1 MWCATWRPL
10 GSRCAYYRRM
20 TPRLRRWVANETAVA
35 VGSEAKVVDEIVGVE
50 GGVLAATMLHELDE
64 KFGDRKIAAAEEFV
78 QRRE

>member
-1 MWCATWRPL
+1 M
-10 GSRCAYYRRM
+10 
-20 TPRLRRWVANETAVA
+20 
-35 VGSEAKVVDEIVGVE
+35 GSEAKVVDEIVGVE